1 LLILTDGSPVTVDA
15 LKPKV
20 VREPRRQLHKQPA
33 WMTVDDGV
41 TNRECFVLD
50 VSPGGA
56 RIVTDVAIDVRDRFG
71 LVLVRDR
78 PKHQSCEVVWRRGKT
93 YGVKFLKAS
102 EASARPI
109 DGLSTVDAQAD
120 LFDAARRTKAEG

>member
-1 LLILTDGSPVTVDA
+1 MSVDESRT
-15 LKPKV
+15 KV

-56 RIVTDVAIDVRDRFG
+56 RIVTDVAIDVRDKFS
-71 LVLVRDR
+71 LALVRDR
-78 PKHQSCEVVWRRGKT
+78 PKLQSCEVVWRRGKT
-93 YGVKFLKAS
+93 YGIKFLNDRAAS
-102 EASARPI
+102 LEPI
-109 DGLSTVDAQAD
+109 DEPSAVESYTQAD
-120 LFDAARRTKAEG
+120 LFDAVQRTNVDA

>member
-1 LLILTDGSPVTVDA
+1 VTVDA

-56 RIVTDVAIDVRDRFG
+56 RIVTDVAIDVRDKFG
-71 LVLVRDR
+71 LALVRDR

-93 YGVKFLKAS
+93 YGVKFLN
-102 EASARPI
+102 ASAASAQPI
-109 DGLSTVDAQAD
+109 NDQSAVDAQAD
-120 LFDAARRTKAEG
+120 LFDAARRTKAEA

>member
-1 LLILTDGSPVTVDA
+1 MDA
-15 LKPKV
+15 LKTKV

-33 WMTVDDGV
+33 WMTMDDGL

-56 RIVTDVAIDVRDRFG
+56 RIVTDVAIDVRDKFG
-71 LVLVRDR
+71 LALVRDR

-93 YGVKFLKAS
+93 YGVKFLSAGKAV
-102 EASARPI
+102 AGPINDLSAVEPH
-109 DGLSTVDAQAD
+109 AQAD
-120 LFDAARRTKAEG
+120 LFDTAQRVKAEA

>member
-1 LLILTDGSPVTVDA
+1 MSVDEPRTKIA
-15 LKPKV
+15 
-20 VREPRRQLHKQPA
+20 REPRRQLHKQPA
-33 WMTVDDGV
+33 WMTVDQGL

-71 LVLVRDR
+71 LALVRDR

-93 YGVKFLKAS
+93 YGVKFLAAQVVDAEPIE
-102 EASARPI
+102 EASAVE
-109 DGLSTVDAQAD
+109 SHAQPD
-120 LFDAARRTKAEG
+120 LFDAVS

>member
-1 LLILTDGSPVTVDA
+1 MSVDE
-15 LKPKV
+15 PRTKV
-20 VREPRRQLHKQPA
+20 AREPRRQLHKQPA
-33 WMTVDDGV
+33 WMTVDQGL

-71 LVLVRDR
+71 LALVRDR

-93 YGVKFLKAS
+93 YGVKFLNARAPDA
-102 EASARPI
+102 EPINDLSAVELHVQP
-109 DGLSTVDAQAD
+109 D
-120 LFDAARRTKAEG
+120 LFDTVS

>member
-1 LLILTDGSPVTVDA
+1 MIVDA
-15 LKPKV
+15 PKTKV

-33 WMTVDDGV
+33 WMTVDDGL

-56 RIVTDVAIDVRDRFG
+56 RIVTDVAIDVRDKFG
-71 LVLVRDR
+71 LALVRDR

-93 YGVKFLKAS
+93 YGIKFLSAG
-102 EASARPI
+102 EASAGPI
-109 DGLSTVDAQAD
+109 NDAPAVETQAQAD
-120 LFDAARRTKAEG
+120 LFDTAQRTKAEV